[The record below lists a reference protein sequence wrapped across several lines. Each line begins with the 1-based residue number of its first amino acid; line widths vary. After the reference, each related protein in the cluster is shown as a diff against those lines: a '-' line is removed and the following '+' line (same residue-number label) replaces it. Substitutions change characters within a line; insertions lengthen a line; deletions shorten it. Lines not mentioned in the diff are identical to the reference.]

1 MSKKIKSNQ
10 KDLIEDT
17 TVEAL
22 RANGLV
28 EEVSVGEEPAKKLDT
43 SDVATDGV
51 KAVSATNAAVAG
63 SAPKA
68 ADQGEHVGTAPGP
81 VGTEAP
87 EEVKKALATVDAAA
101 DAAPTA
107 DELPAGSVSQTQT
120 EAANGEEMADDEE
133 ESEDEE
139 GSDEEEE
146 TPETDDSEIKEN
158 LDLIFGGEKP
168 LSEEFKSKA
177 SQLFEAAVN
186 TRVAEQ
192 LAKIEENYQTQL
204 TEELNEA
211 TKDLSEKLDSYLNYV
226 VKTWMEENKVAIESG
241 LRTELAENFIV
252 ALKGVFNENYIEVPE
267 GKENLVDTLT
277 QKVTS
282 LEEQLQKQTDANV
295 KLNENVNSL
304 RRANILAE
312 ASKDLASTE
321 AHKLNSLVEQVTFE
335 NEESFAKKVVGIK
348 ETFIR
353 KPVIPAKSTEVE
365 SSMLTESEENL
376 TPVMAAYS
384 SAISRTLKS

>member
-87 EEVKKALATVDAAA
+87 EEVKKSLATVDAAA

-107 DELPAGSVSQTQT
+107 EELPAGSVQQTQT
-120 EAANGEEMADDEE
+120 EAANGDEEMSDDETE
-133 ESEDEE
+133 EDD
-139 GSDEEEE
+139 SDEEEE
-146 TPETDDSEIKEN
+146 TPETDDSIKEN
-158 LDLIFGGEKP
+158 LDIIFRSEQP

-186 TRVAEQ
+186 SRVAEQ
-192 LAKIEENYQTQL
+192 LVQIEENYQTQL
-204 TEELNEA
+204 SEELNEA

-252 ALKGVFNENYIEVPE
+252 ALKGVFNESYIEVPE

-321 AHKLNSLVEQVTFE
+321 AHKLNSLVEQVAFE

-365 SSMLTESEENL
+365 SSMLSESEENL

>member
-1 MSKKIKSNQ
+1 MSKKIKSNPQ

-28 EEVSVGEEPAKKLDT
+28 EEVSVGEEPAKKLDA

-51 KAVSATNAAVAG
+51 KAVSATSAAIAG
-63 SAPKA
+63 SATKDA
-68 ADQGEHVGTAPGP
+68 GKDDHVGTAPGP

-87 EEVKKALATVDAAA
+87 EEVKKSLATVDAAA

-107 DELPAGSVSQTQT
+107 EELPAGSVAKTQT
-120 EAANGEEMADDEE
+120 EAANGDEEMTDDETE
-133 ESEDEE
+133 EDD
-139 GSDEEEE
+139 SDEEEE
-146 TPETDDSEIKEN
+146 KPETDDSIKEN
-158 LDLIFGGEKP
+158 LDIIFRSEQP

-186 TRVAEQ
+186 NRVAEQ
-192 LAKIEENYQTQL
+192 LAAIEENYQEQL
-204 TEELNEA
+204 AEELNEA

-252 ALKGVFNENYIEVPE
+252 ALKGVFTENYIEVPE

-304 RRANILAE
+304 KRANILAE

-321 AHKLNSLVEQVTFE
+321 AHKLNSLVEQVAFE
-335 NEESFAKKVVGIK
+335 NDESFAKKVIGIK

-353 KPVIPAKSTEVE
+353 KPIIPAKSTEVE
-365 SSMLTESEENL
+365 TTMLSESEENL

>member
-68 ADQGEHVGTAPGP
+68 ADQGEHVDTAPGP

-87 EEVKKALATVDAAA
+87 EEVKKSLATVDAAA

-107 DELPAGSVSQTQT
+107 EELPAGSVQQTQT
-120 EAANGEEMADDEE
+120 EAANGDEEMSDDETE
-133 ESEDEE
+133 EDD
-139 GSDEEEE
+139 SDEEEE
-146 TPETDDSEIKEN
+146 TPETDDSIKEN
-158 LDLIFGGEKP
+158 LDIIFRSEQP

-186 TRVAEQ
+186 SRVAEQ
-192 LAKIEENYQTQL
+192 LVQIEENYQTQL
-204 TEELNEA
+204 SEELNEA

-252 ALKGVFNENYIEVPE
+252 ALKGVFNESYIEVPE
-267 GKENLVDTLT
+267 GLR
-277 QKVTS
+277 
-282 LEEQLQKQTDANV
+282 LQVCFLQCQTF
-295 KLNENVNSL
+295 L
-304 RRANILAE
+304 
-312 ASKDLASTE
+312 
-321 AHKLNSLVEQVTFE
+321 
-335 NEESFAKKVVGIK
+335 
-348 ETFIR
+348 
-353 KPVIPAKSTEVE
+353 
-365 SSMLTESEENL
+365 
-376 TPVMAAYS
+376 
-384 SAISRTLKS
+384 SAI

>member
-87 EEVKKALATVDAAA
+87 EEVKKSLATVDAAA

-107 DELPAGSVSQTQT
+107 EELPAGSVQQTQT
-120 EAANGEEMADDEE
+120 EAANGDEEMSDDETE
-133 ESEDEE
+133 EDD
-139 GSDEEEE
+139 SDEEEE
-146 TPETDDSEIKEN
+146 TPETDDSIKEN
-158 LDLIFGGEKP
+158 LDIIFRSEQP

-186 TRVAEQ
+186 SRVAEQ
-192 LAKIEENYQTQL
+192 LVQIEENYQTQL
-204 TEELNEA
+204 SEELNEA

-252 ALKGVFNENYIEVPE
+252 ALKGVFNESYIEVPE

-321 AHKLNSLVEQVTFE
+321 AHKLNSLVEQVAFE

-365 SSMLTESEENL
+365 SSMLSESEEIL

>member
-87 EEVKKALATVDAAA
+87 EEVKKSLATVDAAA

-107 DELPAGSVSQTQT
+107 EELPAGSVQQTQT
-120 EAANGEEMADDEE
+120 EAANGDEEMSDDETE
-133 ESEDEE
+133 EDD
-139 GSDEEEE
+139 SDEEEE
-146 TPETDDSEIKEN
+146 TPETDDSIKEN
-158 LDLIFGGEKP
+158 LDIIFRSEQP

-186 TRVAEQ
+186 SRVAEQ
-192 LAKIEENYQTQL
+192 LVQIEENYQTQL
-204 TEELNEA
+204 SEELNEA

-252 ALKGVFNENYIEVPE
+252 ALKGVFNESYIEVPE

-321 AHKLNSLVEQVTFE
+321 AHKLNSLVEQVAFE

-365 SSMLTESEENL
+365 SSMLTESEEIL